1 MKYTSG
7 NPFFFNKDISYV
19 LREYKKILKGK
30 GTLRMGKYVKEFEK
44 KFSNYIGVN
53 YSISTTSA
61 TSALETIFNSIELK
75 KDDEVIIPCQSYIAS
90 LSTILRFNA
99 NPIVA
104 EIDNEFNLDFLD
116 MKKKITKKTKA
127 VVIVHFGGKISK
139 NLLLIKKYLKKK
151 NIIFIEDAAHAL
163 GSKLFNTKA
172 GNLADISAF
181 SFYSTKIITTGEGG
195 MITTNNKKLAKKCE
209 QFRSRGIKL
218 SSDYEIYDSL
228 GTNHRITEFQGLLG
242 LVQLKSLDKFIS
254 HRNSI
259 AKIYNNL
266 LSRFN
271 DQGILI
277 LPKIESANIN
287 SFWRYIIILRKGI
300 NRKKILFKLRNLS
313 IDAISSYDPL
323 IHKQSIINKYK
334 KLKKQ
339 KLIFSEEYSRRHVM
353 LPIHYKIKKND
364 AKFIANSLIKIL
376 SNEIK

>member
-151 NIIFIEDAAHAL
+151 
-163 GSKLFNTKA
+163 KYY
-172 GNLADISAF
+172 
-181 SFYSTKIITTGEGG
+181 FYRRCCS
-195 MITTNNKKLAKKCE
+195 C
-209 QFRSRGIKL
+209 FGIKTL
-218 SSDYEIYDSL
+218 
-228 GTNHRITEFQGLLG
+228 
-242 LVQLKSLDKFIS
+242 
-254 HRNSI
+254 
-259 AKIYNNL
+259 
-266 LSRFN
+266 
-271 DQGILI
+271 
-277 LPKIESANIN
+277 
-287 SFWRYIIILRKGI
+287 
-300 NRKKILFKLRNLS
+300 
-313 IDAISSYDPL
+313 
-323 IHKQSIINKYK
+323 
-334 KLKKQ
+334 
-339 KLIFSEEYSRRHVM
+339 
-353 LPIHYKIKKND
+353 
-364 AKFIANSLIKIL
+364 
-376 SNEIK
+376 